1 MNKNRR
7 KELMEWVRKA
17 EGWASQGEELKRDLE
32 NICSDEQDYFDNMPE
47 NLQGSMRGMDA
58 EEAIEAMNEAIDCM
72 GNAIEAAEE
81 ASSCIED
88 I

>member
-7 KELMEWVRKA
+7 KELMEWVKKA
-17 EGWASQGEELKRDLE
+17 ENWAAQGEELKNKLE
-32 NICSDEQDYFDNMPE
+32 HICSDEQDYFDNMPE

-58 EEAIEAMNEAIDCM
+58 EEAIDAMNEAIESM

-81 ASSCIED
+81 AASCIED